1 MVIINSICRICLK
14 SFSFETVRGGVTPS
28 FCSKQCKVNHKSE
41 WNRQYNQTLK
51 RKEYNLNYIRKQKG
65 YNKKIKKCIVCKREF
80 TTFKKRKLCCSKD
93 CAVNFQA
100 QYSKKYYSRPGVKE
114 KINLAERHKN
124 YLIRE
129 KAIAAGL
136 FENKKKPPKYWTRE
150 RILKEALKFKT
161 KSEWRNRSPGSYDAA
176 RNDPDLY
183 KEATKHMVPAG
194 NSHKRC
200 LYSFTIAREKIVYIG
215 ITYNFKQ
222 RIASHLRSKRFQ
234 DLIKK
239 YGRDA
244 LEIKQETEYL
254 ELNFAIKLERDII
267 KKLRKSNWKVLNIL
281 EGGGIGGIRKKWTDN
296 NILASIKNHKLLK
309 DWIVEYPGAYHA
321 VLTNKNLMEKIYSVL
336 AKTKGG
342 QVIIWTKEKI
352 LEEALKFKTRG
363 EWFRKSSSSY
373 NAAKRLG
380 IFEEAAKHMIPV
392 RRKLTDS
399 LIMEDALK
407 HEFRGD
413 WKNNSSSIYSA
424 ATRKKEL
431 FIRATAH
438 MKPKW
443 FRNKR

>member
-1 MVIINSICRICLK
+1 MQSDYL
-14 SFSFETVRGGVTPS
+14 
-28 FCSKQCKVNHKSE
+28 
-41 WNRQYNQTLK
+41 
-51 RKEYNLNYIRKQKG
+51 
-65 YNKKIKKCIVCKREF
+65 
-80 TTFKKRKLCCSKD
+80 
-93 CAVNFQA
+93 
-100 QYSKKYYSRPGVKE
+100 KKYYLKNSIKIRSKQKE
-114 KINLAERHKN
+114 RYINNRETILAKQRAYRLKNKETINSAERHKN

-136 FENKKKPPKYWTRE
+136 FENKKKPMKYWTRK

-161 KSEWRNRSPGSYDAA
+161 KTEWRNGSPGSHDAA
-176 RNDPDLY
+176 RKDRDFY
-183 KEATKHMVPAG
+183 KEATQHMVPIG

-239 YGRDA
+239 YGRNA

-267 KKLRKSNWKVLNIL
+267 KKLKKSDWNVLNIL
-281 EGGGIGGIRKKWTDN
+281 EGGGIGGITKKWTDK
-296 NILASIKNHKLLK
+296 NILTSIKNHKLFK
-309 DWIVEYPGAYHA
+309 DWRLEYPGAYNTA
-321 VLTNKNLMEKIYSVL
+321 LRNKKLIEEIHSVL

-352 LEEALKFKTRG
+352 LQEALKFKTRG
-363 EWFRKSSSSY
+363 EWFRKSASSY

-380 IFEEAAKHMIPV
+380 IFVEASKHMILV

-407 HEFRGD
+407 YKLRGE

-424 ATRKKEL
+424 ATRKKEI
-431 FIRATAH
+431 FKKATAH

-443 FRNKR
+443 K